1 MCEWINNEC
10 TCPPIQ
16 EKCDNRNA
24 FDCHKQKCDL
34 DGDGVNDTRCN
45 FDFSDGKCKCG
56 IEKEEP
62 RTCSDFTTEDLCSS
76 HKCDDNI
83 TPCLWLETSTGAATC
98 MCASIKLIFFCKN
111 DGIFAQHEKDCST
124 CDQDQEACIAN
135 FHGFDPKYHSLHI

>member
-1 MCEWINNEC
+1 
-10 TCPPIQ
+10 
-16 EKCDNRNA
+16 
-24 FDCHKQKCDL
+24 L

-62 RTCSDFTTEDLCSS
+62 RTCSDFATEDLCSS

-83 TPCLWLETSTGAATC
+83 TPCLWLQTSTGAATC

-111 DGIFAQHEKDCST
+111 DGIFAQHEKDCSK